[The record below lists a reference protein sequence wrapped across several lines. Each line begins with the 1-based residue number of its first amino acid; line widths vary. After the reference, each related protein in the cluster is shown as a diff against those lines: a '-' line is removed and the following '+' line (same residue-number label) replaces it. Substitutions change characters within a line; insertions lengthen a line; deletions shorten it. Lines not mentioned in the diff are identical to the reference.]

1 MDEEREQLIEVITST
16 QVADSK
22 LFNGIRKESPL
33 LARFMLDKFKQFLG
47 DCNLTSME
55 RQTILMKFFEEHKD
69 YELLSE
75 IIQHIDTLECK
86 DDYTKIIME
95 WTFHNSENI
104 VKSNLA
110 KCDGAML
117 ALRKEPEEPKKLNNK
132 KETEDFINSI
142 ISVTLEAMQNGGMD
156 GDNPEEGD
164 TT

>member
-16 QVADSK
+16 QVANAE
-22 LFNGIRKESPL
+22 LFTGIRKESPM
-33 LARFMLDKFKQFLG
+33 LAKFMLDKFKQFLG
-47 DCNLTSME
+47 DTNLTSME

-86 DDYTKIIME
+86 GDYTKIIME

-110 KCDGAML
+110 KVDGAML
-117 ALRKEPEEPKKLNNK
+117 ALTKEKEEIKPKLVKGSD
-132 KETEDFINSI
+132 DFINQLI
-142 ISVTLEAMQNGGMD
+142 QLTMDALNNGGDIED
-156 GDNPEEGD
+156 GG

>member
-22 LFNGIRKESPL
+22 LFNGIRKESPM
-33 LARFMLDKFKQFLG
+33 LASFMLDKFKQFLG
-47 DCNLTSME
+47 DVNLTSME

-86 DDYTKIIME
+86 DDYIKIIME

-104 VKSNLA
+104 VKCNLA

-117 ALRKEPEEPKKLNNK
+117 ALSKDDKEPKKISNK
-132 KETEDFINSI
+132 KQTEDFINSI
-142 ISVTLEAMQNGGMD
+142 ISVTLEAMQNGIDNGDD
-156 GDNPEEGD
+156 GEE
-164 TT
+164 